1 MTTNEEIKQVLRRAY
16 QIEIDGYTFYSMAAD
31 KAEKPA
37 VAEIF
42 GKLADDEVQHKLYL
56 QDVMGSYEDRG
67 VEAFNV
73 ARRDPELKGFSATIF
88 TPDFKEKVETAEFEL
103 GVLSVGMTLESR
115 AIQYFAGAAKAAD
128 EAEVRDFYA
137 FLADW
142 ERQHFD
148 ALQQL
153 YNGIREQFWGDSGF
167 SPF

>member
-67 VEAFNV
+67 VEAFKDWGHRIYSIHHRIDAVRATQAAVVRGRATSPGPPVLEGMEWNGQLAV
-73 ARRDPELKGFSATIF
+73 VYSPLDLGCGWALKPNAFRLGYESRDAIR
-88 TPDFKEKVETAEFEL
+88 L
-103 GVLSVGMTLESR
+103 GVNIV
-115 AIQYFAGAAKAAD
+115 
-128 EAEVRDFYA
+128 VYA
-137 FLADW
+137 VS
-142 ERQHFD
+142 H
-148 ALQQL
+148 
-153 YNGIREQFWGDSGF
+153 
-167 SPF
+167 